1 MVTDKRDRL
10 APPLMHIFRDAHDKH
25 DARKSLDL
33 RDEDGERV
41 IAGRRASLRR
51 PVREAVLRAEVARNL
66 ADLLNTC
73 SLGSS
78 EDLTDLDYV
87 ERSILNYGIE
97 DLAATTLES
106 NDVGEIGEDMR
117 RAIIVFEPRIVPET
131 VTIVQDETVDEEELL
146 VRFNVE
152 AELRANPLNIAVEFV
167 AEIETDNAKIRIE
180 RL

>member
-1 MVTDKRDRL
+1 MR
-10 APPLMHIFRDAHDKH
+10 
-25 DARKSLDL
+25 LDL

-78 EDLTDLDYV
+78 EDLTELDYV

-106 NDVGEIGEDMR
+106 NDVGALGEDMR
-117 RAIIVFEPRIVPET
+117 KAIVDFEPRIAPET
-131 VTIVQDETVDEEELL
+131 IRIARDTNVADKELL
-146 VRFNVE
+146 IRFIVE
-152 AELRANPLNIAVEFV
+152 AELRANPLNVAVEFV